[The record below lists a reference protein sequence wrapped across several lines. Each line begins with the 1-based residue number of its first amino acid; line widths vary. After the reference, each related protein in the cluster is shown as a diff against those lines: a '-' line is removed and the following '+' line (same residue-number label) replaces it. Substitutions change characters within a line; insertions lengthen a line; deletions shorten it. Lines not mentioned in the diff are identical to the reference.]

1 MNWVVEVLE
10 LDREYWLELNVSLV
24 KGKKGWAKD
33 FILFWIPLRPA
44 ACPVSDVVSLKTI
57 LITFEG
63 K

>member
-1 MNWVVEVLE
+1 MNWLVEVFE

-33 FILFWIPLRPA
+33 FILFGIPLRSA
-44 ACPVSDVVSLKTI
+44 TCPVSDVVSLKTI
-57 LITFEG
+57 LIAFEW